1 MSLVRYGCWR
11 TCGSIEERLRRM
23 RRMRRF
29 TLPAAITAALCLIT
43 VAIPASA
50 ARQSGVSVSGAVSTP
65 TSYTASQLAAL
76 PQTGYPVTHP
86 GWGTP
91 RTVTGVSLEA
101 LVDKSTLI
109 LPTGK
114 NTQLRVL
121 LTVTGAGQRDVFAL
135 GELDAEFGNH
145 PAVLTTHGHDVAL
158 IVPGD
163 TDRLRSIA
171 DVRAIT
177 VTVSSA
183 AAATPPAG
191 SVLIETAHRTVTLS
205 ARRIAALPARTLAVT
220 FLAGG
225 VPQSHTETGPSLA
238 LLLLSV
244 GIVPTAD
251 TAVVAVGDD
260 GYGAAATL
268 AEGYVG
274 GKQLLLSTKEDG
286 AALAEPRL
294 VTDGDSAGGRYVS
307 GVVVLQVSP

>member
-1 MSLVRYGCWR
+1 
-11 TCGSIEERLRRM
+11 
-23 RRMRRF
+23 MRRF

-50 ARQSGVSVSGAVSTP
+50 AQQTSVSVGGAVTTP

-76 PQTGYPVTHP
+76 PQTSYPVTHP

-101 LVDKSTLI
+101 LVDRSTLV

-121 LTVTGAGQRDVFAL
+121 LTVTGDGQRDVFAL

-145 PAVLTTHGHDVAL
+145 PAVLTAHGHDIAL

-163 TDRLRSIA
+163 TNRSRSIA

-177 VTVSSA
+177 VAVSSA

-191 SVLIETAHRTVTLS
+191 SVIVHTPHRTFTLS
-205 ARRIAALPARTLAVT
+205 ARRIAALPTRTLTVT

-225 VPQSHTETGPSLA
+225 VPQTHTETGPSLA
-238 LLLLSV
+238 LVLLCA
-244 GIVPTAD
+244 GILPTPN
-251 TAVVAVGDD
+251 TSVVAVGDD
-260 GYGAAATL
+260 GYGAAVTQ
-268 AEGYVG
+268 AENYVG
-274 GKQLLLSTKEDG
+274 GKQLLLSTKEDN

-294 VTDGDSAGGRYVS
+294 VVDGDSAGGRYVS
-307 GVVVLQVSP
+307 GVVVLQVS